1 MSHEVLVLTQVRG
14 ELKSFGEVN
23 YSSVELKG
31 NQNAGNKVYLVETF

>member
-1 MSHEVLVLTQVRG
+1 MSHEILVWIEG